1 MKNVIKIFTALL
13 LALTAMPISAVA
25 DTDANTLKAVLSTST
40 QQTTKKNAL
49 KRKGMSCA
57 SPTKHIDVGTYD
69 ENENCVI
76 TKCTDGW
83 KLTNDKKACEE
94 KGEHVA
100 CKPDIGTWIAG
111 KCNCLYG
118 EKEGGGCKT
127 KAQKQQ
133 ERTTAKQNRQDAKAQ
148 SDAERNYNKD
158 IDKIIDA
165 YNTVTKKIYSKCVA
179 DGISIEDCKNK

>member
-1 MKNVIKIFTALL
+1 MKLFTALL

-40 QQTTKKNAL
+40 QQTTK
-49 KRKGMSCA
+49 
-57 SPTKHIDVGTYD
+57 
-69 ENENCVI
+69 
-76 TKCTDGW
+76 
-83 KLTNDKKACEE
+83 
-94 KGEHVA
+94 
-100 CKPDIGTWIAG
+100 
-111 KCNCLYG
+111 
-118 EKEGGGCKT
+118 
-127 KAQKQQ
+127 KQQ

>member
-1 MKNVIKIFTALL
+1 MKFFTVLL
-13 LALTAMPISAVA
+13 LALTVMPISVVA
-25 DTDANTLKAVLSTST
+25 DTDANALKAALSTST

-57 SPTKHIDVGTYD
+57 SAPKHILVGTYD
-69 ENENCVI
+69 DNEECVV

-83 KLTNDKKACEE
+83 ETRDNKTCKE

-111 KCNCLYG
+111 KCSCTYGKDSEGHCLS
-118 EKEGGGCKT
+118 KQDQKT
-127 KAQKQQ
+127 KKA
-133 ERTTAKQNRQDAKAQ
+133 TAKAQ
-148 SDAERNYNKD
+148 SEAEKNYNKD

-179 DGISIEDCKNK
+179 DGISIEDCK